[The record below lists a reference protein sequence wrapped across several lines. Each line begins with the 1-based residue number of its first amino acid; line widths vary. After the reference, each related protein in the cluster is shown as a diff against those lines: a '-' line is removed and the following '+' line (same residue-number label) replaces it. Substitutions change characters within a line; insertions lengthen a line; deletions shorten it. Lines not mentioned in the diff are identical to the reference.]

1 MDWHKTNKALEDWLR
16 RQLKCHALA
25 IASLERTMTRL
36 RSRLNWLKEGDAN
49 TSYFQQ
55 HARYRKKKNFV
66 AKLKVGD
73 RIIVDQEKEA
83 VWDFYNN
90 LLGTASQRALALNL
104 QAFHR
109 PDLDLGELDAFI
121 MEEEVWN
128 TIKLMPLDK
137 ASGPDGLTERFFK
150 VAWQIIKVDFM
161 AAISRLMQ
169 GDVSRL
175 HLLNSAYITLF
186 AQNGWCSWRER
197 LPSYKSYPQFCK
209 NCHQTLGEQ
218 AGYQTARLGLF

>member
-83 VWDFYNN
+83 V
-90 LLGTASQRALALNL
+90 
-104 QAFHR
+104 
-109 PDLDLGELDAFI
+109 
-121 MEEEVWN
+121 
-128 TIKLMPLDK
+128 
-137 ASGPDGLTERFFK
+137 
-150 VAWQIIKVDFM
+150 
-161 AAISRLMQ
+161 
-169 GDVSRL
+169 
-175 HLLNSAYITLF
+175 
-186 AQNGWCSWRER
+186 
-197 LPSYKSYPQFCK
+197 
-209 NCHQTLGEQ
+209 
-218 AGYQTARLGLF
+218 